1 VHIWLNGQL
10 LPTAA
15 ARLDAA
21 DRGLLLGDGLFE
33 TMRVVEGRPPLLS
46 RHLTRLNEGARVLGL
61 PVPAVDME
69 AVLRQL
75 LTANGLR
82 QAAVRLTLT
91 RGPGP
96 RGLLPPA
103 ELAPTLLIT
112 ASPLP
117 PAPEPIRAVVA
128 TVTRRN
134 ELSPLSRI
142 KALGYLDQI
151 LALREAQ
158 ARGAEEALMLN
169 TAGRLACGTTANLF
183 LVHDAALLTP
193 PLEEGALPGITRAL
207 VLELAPGLGIAA
219 CETPLEP
226 AMLAHAQEAFLT
238 SSLRFLTPLASI
250 EDRPLPAPGKLAR
263 AVTAA
268 LRRAA
273 SP

>member
-82 QAAVRLTLT
+82 QAAVRLT